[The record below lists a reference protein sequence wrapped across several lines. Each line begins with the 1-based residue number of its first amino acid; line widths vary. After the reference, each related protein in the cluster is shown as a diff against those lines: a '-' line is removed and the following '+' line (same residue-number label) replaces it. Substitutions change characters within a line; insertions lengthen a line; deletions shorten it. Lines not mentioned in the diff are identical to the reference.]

1 MYLDHGDGP
10 FQNELQ
16 ALENAYTQ
24 FGSAFTDLIVGLSV
38 GSEDLYRASS
48 GQQGDTVGNIQSYLQ
63 QAKSKLKSLNLG
75 SVPLGHVDTWGAWTE
90 QGSAL
95 LQYVDFVGIDAYPY
109 FQGSSPDAALSALQ
123 SAVATTQS
131 FASGKQVWITE
142 TGWPVS
148 GATDGSAVPSVGN
161 AQAYWK
167 NVGCT
172 LFGNQN
178 TWWFTLND
186 AGLTGSNPSFGITS
200 SPSDTT
206 PLFDLSC

>member
-1 MYLDHGDGP
+1 M
-10 FQNELQ
+10 
-16 ALENAYTQ
+16 
-24 FGSAFTDLIVGLSV
+24 
-38 GSEDLYRASS
+38 
-48 GQQGDTVGNIQSYLQ
+48 
-63 QAKSKLKSLNLG
+63 
-75 SVPLGHVDTWGAWTE
+75 DTWGAWTE

-131 FASGKQVWITE
+131 FAGGKKVWITE

-172 LFGNQN
+172 LFGKQN